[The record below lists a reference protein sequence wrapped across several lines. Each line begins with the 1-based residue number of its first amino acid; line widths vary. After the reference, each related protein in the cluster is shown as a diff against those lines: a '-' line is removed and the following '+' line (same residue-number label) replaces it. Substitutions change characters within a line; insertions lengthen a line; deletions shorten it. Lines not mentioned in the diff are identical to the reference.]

1 MQTKDLR
8 TDRPFIDPYISFWK
22 NSFNFGGRTRRI
34 DFWESTLV
42 NLIPLTLLGFFGY
55 IAEKSNQTNPLATA
69 LAAILVLFFFASL
82 IPTISIQV
90 RRLRDSGKSPFW
102 IFLIIIN
109 MIPFLGLISSIALFV
124 MYCQP
129 SKTDSNRQT
138 ESLER
143 RQDLL

>member
-1 MQTKDLR
+1 MQSKDLR
-8 TDRPFIDPYISFWK
+8 TDRFFIDPYISFWK
-22 NSFNFGGRTRRI
+22 NSFNFGGRTCRI

-42 NLIPLTLLGFFGY
+42 NLIPIILLGVFGS
-55 IAEKSNQTNPLATA
+55 IAEKSNQTNPLITTFCAIFA
-69 LAAILVLFFFASL
+69 LFIFASL
-82 IPTISIQV
+82 IPSISMQV

-102 IFLIIIN
+102 ILLIIIN

-129 SKTDSNRQT
+129 SRTDSNRQT

-143 RQDLL
+143 R